1 MDSINN
7 NYTRT
12 DGTQTEQII
21 VDRRSNWGAWVVG
34 VVALAL
40 AGASGYLF
48 NRVQDVET
56 KMAQNQTAYQQ
67 EIATMRDSTAN
78 AAMAMRSAV
87 DELSKQMDSR
97 STQASAQYQRSMA
110 NAQRYSDKLVNQ
122 MAEQTKAAQEQIN
135 AQLGE
140 VKTAVSGNAE
150 KVTGLESNL
159 GTVKTEVTQTKTT
172 LDSALN
178 DLKSVRGD
186 MGVQSGLIA
195 TNSKELAALRELGER
210 NYFEFTI
217 NRKNTPTKV
226 GNVTLNLK
234 KVDVKRNKANFEIIA
249 DDKRVEK
256 KDKTINEPV
265 QFYTAGARMPY
276 ELVINEVGKDKIVGY
291 LATPKVMAARR

>member
-7 NYTRT
+7 NYTQT

-21 VDRRSNWGAWVVG
+21 ETKRSNWGAWVVG
-34 VVALAL
+34 AVAIAL
-40 AGASGYLF
+40 TGASGYLF
-48 NRVQDVET
+48 NRVQDVEA
-56 KMAQNQTAYQQ
+56 KMAQNQSVYQQ

-87 DELSKQMDSR
+87 DELGKQMDTR

-110 NAQRYSDKLVNQ
+110 NARVYTDKLTQ
-122 MAEQTKAAQEQIN
+122 QLADQSKAAQEQFN
-135 AQLGE
+135 TQLGE

-159 GTVKTEVTQTKTT
+159 GNVQTEVTQTKST
-172 LDSALN
+172 LDSALG

-186 MGVQSGLIA
+186 LGVQSGLIA
-195 TNSKELAALRELGER
+195 TNAKELASLRELGER

-226 GNVTLNLK
+226 GNVTLSLK
-234 KVDVKRNKANFEIIA
+234 KVDVKRNKFNVEVLA